1 MLSIRSGPKHVAQG
15 SPISLQKK
23 GIKLNIFTSS
33 ELIPAI
39 WAGGLQVVLWASQ
52 HLAVSTQEHKK
63 KYWKL
68 QLNLDS
74 LAFPS

>member
-1 MLSIRSGPKHVAQG
+1 MLSIRSGPQYVVQG
-15 SPISLQKK
+15 SQISLHEEN
-23 GIKLNIFTSS
+23 IKLNIFTSNK
-33 ELIPAI
+33 LIPAI